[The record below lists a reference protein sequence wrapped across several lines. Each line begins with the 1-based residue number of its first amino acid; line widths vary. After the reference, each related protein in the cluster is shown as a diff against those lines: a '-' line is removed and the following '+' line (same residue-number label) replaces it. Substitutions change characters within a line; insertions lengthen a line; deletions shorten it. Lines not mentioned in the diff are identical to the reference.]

1 MKRTGFPRVISAKVP
16 SGRVFASAW
25 LPVQLVAEV
34 FGPPD
39 VPEVFGPADALGTV
53 ATWSFADESRKV
65 RYAIVGRAGAG
76 FKFTK
81 SIEMDFVAPPK
92 LGRSFF
98 YWATDRL
105 NLTHNGELPPAFLMA
120 AR

>member
-1 MKRTGFPRVISAKVP
+1 MKTNFPRIVWADAP
-16 SGRVFASAW
+16 HAPVFASAG
-25 LPVQLVAEV
+25 LSVQLVTEV

-39 VPEVFGPADALGTV
+39 VRGTV

-65 RYAIVGRAGAG
+65 RYAIIARAGAG
-76 FKFTK
+76 FKYTK